1 MTVSYQYEVASSTSG
16 GFTRLLLMWRGSLY
30 KLIYRELL
38 LFLLLFGI
46 LSALYRH
53 VLTAAQKREFE
64 HIVIYCDTLI
74 KLIPLSF
81 VLGFYVSYV
90 AQRWWKQYTAIPWPD
105 KVMHL
110 VALYVTGNDDY
121 SRMLRR
127 ALMRYLNLSLILVLR
142 SISSAVKRRFP
153 TLDHVVD
160 SGFMTA
166 LELQLYQAVPSVE
179 FNTYWIPCT
188 WFINLLK
195 EARKTHR
202 ISDAQGLK
210 LIMEEFNEFRTKCGL
225 LWSYDW
231 VSIPL
236 VYTQVVTLA
245 TYSFFAVAL
254 IGRQYIEGVE
264 KQFQLKIDK
273 YVPIFTILQFFFFMG
288 LLKVA
293 EQLINPFGDDDE
305 DFELNWLIDR
315 HTKVSYLGVDTLM
328 NRCPPLVKDIYY
340 DSENVSLPYT
350 EAAAAYK
357 KKTYRGSVA
366 NMTVPEEKQMM
377 FLPGILEEEEECTT
391 ILTPRTSTASLANP
405 NDSPVNE
412 RRQISESPS
421 TSAKMARNCSETV
434 VQLDG
439 QEQPPAPAETEHRRV
454 IIEAV
459 RKFSSLAKSSA
470 SRAGKSFFPSL
481 TRSPKPV
488 LRPWPST
495 ANISHSVPTPIPTSI
510 PTTVVVEAGD
520 PWRKDSFRS
529 LRRPSAEESLGRPSV
544 SSQDEKNQEG
554 VMNSA
559 FAEERVD
566 NMSDICDFDETEE
579 DDDGSWSGPSHG
591 SRCRQASYQQS
602 SIRDSEAIDMSVI
615 GGEPSRSSVKGSPR
629 YLTTRRDRS
638 TSDFRKK
645 KGIHWPRLS
654 GKSSKPRRRTTD
666 SIPTVGEI
674 LTQTWSSPNLRNLE
688 EQAKITQ
695 SVKVDPSC
703 KQEEDSK
710 L

>member
-30 KLIYRELL
+30 KLIYRELML
-38 LFLLLFGI
+38 YLILFGI
-46 LSALYRH
+46 LSTLYRH
-53 VLTAAQKREFE
+53 VFTAAQKREFE
-64 HIVIYCDTLI
+64 QIVIYCDTLI

-90 AQRWWKQYTAIPWPD
+90 AQRWWKQYQAIPWPD
-105 KVMHL
+105 KIMHL
-110 VALYVTGNDDY
+110 VALYVVGNDDY

-127 ALMRYLNLSLILVLR
+127 SLMRYLNLSLILVLR

-160 SGFMTA
+160 SGFMTT
-166 LELQLYQAVPSVE
+166 LELQLYQSVPSVE

-195 EARKTHR
+195 EARKNHR

-315 HTKVSYLGVDTLM
+315 HMKVSYLGVDTLM
-328 NRCPPLVKDIYY
+328 SRCPPLVKDIYY

-366 NMTVPEEKQMM
+366 NMMVPEEKQMM
-377 FLPGILEEEEECTT
+377 FLPGILEEEEEQSSV
-391 ILTPRTSTASLANP
+391 LTPRTSTISLANP
-405 NDSPVNE
+405 SDSPSNE
-412 RRQISESPS
+412 RRQISRSPS
-421 TSAKMARNCSETV
+421 TSAKVARNCSETV
-434 VQLDG
+434 VQLDN
-439 QEQPPAPAETEHRRV
+439 QEQPPIETEHRRV
-454 IIEAV
+454 IVEAV
-459 RKFSSLAKSSA
+459 RKFSSLTKSST
-470 SRAGKSFFPSL
+470 SRPGKPFRPVL
-481 TRSPKPV
+481 TKSKPV
-488 LRPWPST
+488 LHPWPGTS
-495 ANISHSVPTPIPTSI
+495 NVSRPVQISSIPTPIPAS
-510 PTTVVVEAGD
+510 VNVEVEDSWKKD
-520 PWRKDSFRS
+520 PYDWKNP
-529 LRRPSAEESLGRPSV
+529 LYRRPSGEDSEGRPSI
-544 SSQDEKNQEG
+544 SSQGDKSQEG
-554 VMNSA
+554 VLNSA
-559 FAEERVD
+559 FSEEKVD
-566 NMSDICDFDETEE
+566 DLPDICDCDDVEEGYDSSEPLRESRHQQVDQQTLTPET
-579 DDDGSWSGPSHG
+579 
-591 SRCRQASYQQS
+591 
-602 SIRDSEAIDMSVI
+602 INMSVI
-615 GGEPSRSSVKGSPR
+615 SGEPDKSMLSSSPK
-629 YLTTRRDRS
+629 YPMTRRVRS
-638 TSDFRKK
+638 VSDSRK
-645 KGIHWPRLS
+645 KGIPWRSRLS
-654 GKSSKPRRRTTD
+654 GRALKFRRRTTD
-666 SIPTVGEI
+666 SIPTASEV
-674 LTQTWSSPNLRNLE
+674 LSQTHWSSPNLRNLE
-688 EQAKITQ
+688 EQVTA
-695 SVKVDPSC
+695 PSPIVYPSSM
-703 KQEEDSK
+703 QEEDSR

>member
-38 LFLLLFGI
+38 LYLILFGI

-53 VLTAAQKREFE
+53 VFTTEQKREFE
-64 HIVIYCDTLI
+64 QIVIYCDCLI

-166 LELQLYQAVPSVE
+166 LELQLYQSVPSVE

-195 EARKTHR
+195 EARKNHR

-210 LIMEEFNEFRTKCGL
+210 LIME
-225 LWSYDW
+225 
-231 VSIPL
+231 
-236 VYTQVVTLA
+236 
-245 TYSFFAVAL
+245 
-254 IGRQYIEGVE
+254 
-264 KQFQLKIDK
+264 
-273 YVPIFTILQFFFFMG
+273 
-288 LLKVA
+288 VA

-357 KKTYRGSVA
+357 KETYRGSVA

-412 RRQISESPS
+412 RRQISGSPS

-434 VQLDG
+434 VQLDSH
-439 QEQPPAPAETEHRRV
+439 EQPPAETEQRRV
-454 IIEAV
+454 IVEAV
-459 RKFSSLAKSSA
+459 RKFSSLAKSST
-470 SRAGKSFFPSL
+470 SRAGKPFFPVL
-481 TRSPKPV
+481 TKSPKPV
-488 LRPWPST
+488 LSPWPS
-495 ANISHSVPTPIPTSI
+495 AINISYPVQIPTSI
-510 PTTVVVEAGD
+510 PTSAVIETEG

-529 LRRPSAEESLGRPSV
+529 LQARRLSQEDSEGRPSV
-544 SSQDEKNQEG
+544 SSQGEKNQEG
-554 VMNSA
+554 AINSA
-559 FAEERVD
+559 FVEWKVD
-566 NMSDICDFDETEE
+566 DISDICDC
-579 DDDGSWSGPSHG
+579 DDGKEGDDCSCSDPSHQSQ
-591 SRCRQASYQQS
+591 SRHVSCQLS
-602 SIRDSEAIDMSVI
+602 STPETIDMSVI
-615 GGEPSRSSVKGSPR
+615 GGEPSHLSIQSSPK
-629 YLTTRRDRS
+629 YLMVRDRWRDRS
-638 TSDFRKK
+638 VSDSRKK
-645 KGIHWPRLS
+645 KGIHWPSKLS
-654 GKSSKPRRRTTD
+654 GKSKFRRRTTD
-666 SIPTVGEI
+666 SVPTVGEI
-674 LTQTWSSPNLRNLE
+674 LNQARSSPNLKNLE
-688 EQAKITQ
+688 EQEKIVQ
-695 SVKVDPSC
+695 SVKAEPPC
-703 KQEEDSK
+703 EQEEVSK